1 MKKILMMILAAAFGL
16 GAWGV
21 TVTTEADLR
30 TAIASGGTVELGG
43 NIALTEEIAV
53 GTTVTLDLGT
63 YTISSP
69 TNVFRVAAN
78 GNFTVNADASN
89 PGGISV
95 PTNRCCVYTSYGWD
109 PGAKTVVLN
118 GGVFTGNC
126 VFNWAASA
134 LSAYVSYENYGLAVD
149 GAGSGEKAVPTSVT
163 INGGTFTG
171 GYELGNVGAYRCY
184 YFTVNGGTFEKGL
197 DCADTRYCSIGVT
210 TTCKAY
216 FNGGRYRDRYPTFR
230 KKKQGLSV
238 VDDPGKVFIGT
249 TTHTNS
255 YYIAGGYYVNA
266 YDRSACEVT
275 GTYAGAAV
283 QSSYLIFLTTGY
295 PQRWY
300 NPSDT
305 WYFLTEDDAE
315 DVGAT
320 NVIHI
325 NGENGSLPQLQSSA
339 ASSSAIRL
347 ASGKGT
353 LLAASKP
360 AASTEVAPARLLS
373 AAPVRLLSTASATAD
388 VITTR
393 PAGTE
398 LGEIKVVGNDGHT
411 YITQNASLL
420 SGTVFKTELEAERID
435 ACYFFG
441 PASSPFI
448 TENDGSDDATA
459 YAAIYE
465 KVSPAAEAL
474 FGEVP
479 DLSAVAALS
488 FTAAE
493 TQLLLDN
500 ADSLAYTDKQ
510 DITYK
515 IASSCFLDNGNG
527 SYGVDL
533 ESNGMLDAMTL
544 LLCVYT
550 HSTLATSDADPFESD
565 PHLDWTLSLVV
576 SFDKAVAADSVR
588 FWWANGL
595 QHGSENIDENGRYV
609 SSIGANVET
618 SISLTTMEEIKYLLS
633 QFLTNAE
640 TRKPTPLLVAVQNLS
655 NANNGTAVKVALRAT
670 NPNNSSEYA
679 DRASFTHVFGRDT
692 IVAAKPVEG
701 RFEEYNSAEG
711 PNVHWGEWDI
721 DAENDEG
728 TKMGIVYSST
738 RTALETAF
746 NAIENVSETGLENV
760 IIAAAENE
768 TQQKWVQIE
777 WHGLVSVRNGYP
789 MTTIAFGIT
798 PNLRTIAVDENGET
812 TSDTTR
818 IITNAE
824 IGVKTITFRL
834 PLTDDFTAKARVV
847 HTSEGYP
854 TERWIADVGG
864 EAGARYVEI
873 STTHFSEFTVSPVSA
888 NVATTSVQSANLFG
902 AVKITGNVASNMYVA
917 VPFEGFESAGAARKA
932 KDVVHPANLT
942 AETKMYVYNKTSDSH
957 DVYKVASGAWA
968 PAVKVTINSNNAATL
983 DAASLDR
990 AVPAGTGVLVA
1001 RANAGDNVYVYGQIP
1016 GAAVNPEPFAKGQ
1029 TFVAPP
1035 YTNATVEVSGVK
1047 YIDLNASKWT
1057 DVAAAKQNRK
1067 LISGADFIQFR
1078 DASNRLIKFYYD
1090 GTSWGLQPTYAKLAS
1105 YKPYVEGDRALVPQ
1119 GTAFWYCSSVGGA
1132 KVEWTK

>member
-1 MKKILMMILAAAFGL
+1 M
-16 GAWGV
+16 
-21 TVTTEADLR
+21 
-30 TAIASGGTVELGG
+30 
-43 NIALTEEIAV
+43 
-53 GTTVTLDLGT
+53 
-63 YTISSP
+63 
-69 TNVFRVAAN
+69 
-78 GNFTVNADASN
+78 
-89 PGGISV
+89 
-95 PTNRCCVYTSYGWD
+95 
-109 PGAKTVVLN
+109 
-118 GGVFTGNC
+118 
-126 VFNWAASA
+126 
-134 LSAYVSYENYGLAVD
+134 
-149 GAGSGEKAVPTSVT
+149 
-163 INGGTFTG
+163 
-171 GYELGNVGAYRCY
+171 
-184 YFTVNGGTFEKGL
+184 
-197 DCADTRYCSIGVT
+197 
-210 TTCKAY
+210 
-216 FNGGRYRDRYPTFR
+216 
-230 KKKQGLSV
+230 
-238 VDDPGKVFIGT
+238 FIGT

-500 ADSLAYTDKQ
+500 ADSLAYTEQ

-533 ESNGMLDAMTL
+533 ESNEMLDAMTL

-588 FWWANGL
+588 MWWMQG
-595 QHGSENIDENGRYV
+595 GSNKSEEKDEGRSV
-609 SSIGANVET
+609 PSLEANVEHV
-618 SISLTTMEEIKYLLS
+618 ISLSAMSELPYYFNA
-633 QFLTNAE
+633 FLTE
-640 TRKPTPLLVAVQNLS
+640 PTSKKPNPLLVAVQFL
-655 NANNGTAVKVALRAT
+655 
-670 NPNNSSEYA
+670 
-679 DRASFTHVFGRDT
+679 
-692 IVAAKPVEG
+692 
-701 RFEEYNSAEG
+701 
-711 PNVHWGEWDI
+711 
-721 DAENDEG
+721 
-728 TKMGIVYSST
+728 
-738 RTALETAF
+738 
-746 NAIENVSETGLENV
+746 
-760 IIAAAENE
+760 
-768 TQQKWVQIE
+768 
-777 WHGLVSVRNGYP
+777 
-789 MTTIAFGIT
+789 
-798 PNLRTIAVDENGET
+798 
-812 TSDTTR
+812 
-818 IITNAE
+818 
-824 IGVKTITFRL
+824 
-834 PLTDDFTAKARVV
+834 
-847 HTSEGYP
+847 
-854 TERWIADVGG
+854 
-864 EAGARYVEI
+864 
-873 STTHFSEFTVSPVSA
+873 
-888 NVATTSVQSANLFG
+888 
-902 AVKITGNVASNMYVA
+902 
-917 VPFEGFESAGAARKA
+917 
-932 KDVVHPANLT
+932 
-942 AETKMYVYNKTSDSH
+942 
-957 DVYKVASGAWA
+957 
-968 PAVKVTINSNNAATL
+968 
-983 DAASLDR
+983 
-990 AVPAGTGVLVA
+990 
-1001 RANAGDNVYVYGQIP
+1001 
-1016 GAAVNPEPFAKGQ
+1016 
-1029 TFVAPP
+1029 
-1035 YTNATVEVSGVK
+1035 
-1047 YIDLNASKWT
+1047 
-1057 DVAAAKQNRK
+1057 
-1067 LISGADFIQFR
+1067 
-1078 DASNRLIKFYYD
+1078 
-1090 GTSWGLQPTYAKLAS
+1090 
-1105 YKPYVEGDRALVPQ
+1105 
-1119 GTAFWYCSSVGGA
+1119 
-1132 KVEWTK
+1132 

>member
-230 KKKQGLSV
+230 KKTQGLSV

-249 TTHTNS
+249 ASHTNS

-283 QSSYLIFLTTGY
+283 QNSYLIFLTTGY

-300 NPSDT
+300 NPSAT
-305 WYFLTEDDAE
+305 WYFLTEADAD

-325 NGENGSLPQLQSSA
+325 NEENGSLPQLQTAA

-353 LLAASKP
+353 LLAASKS

-373 AAPVRLLSTASATAD
+373 AVPVRLLSTASATAD

-393 PAGTE
+393 PDGTE

-420 SGTVFKTELEAERID
+420 SGTVFKTELDADRID

-459 YAAIYE
+459 YAAIYK

-474 FGEVP
+474 FGEDQDMEP
-479 DLSAVAALS
+479 AMTLS
-488 FTAAE
+488 FTVKE
-493 TQLLLDN
+493 RQLLLDN
-500 ADSLAYTDKQ
+500 AEALKYSALDVGEFVIKQ
-510 DITYK
+510 
-515 IASSCFLDNGNG
+515 SCFSDNGNG
-527 SYGVDL
+527 SYGV
-533 ESNGMLDAMTL
+533 SNEMLDAMTL

-550 HSTLATSDADPFESD
+550 HPTLATSDAEPFESD
-565 PHLDWTLSLVV
+565 PHLHWTLSLVV

-588 FWWANGL
+588 MWWMQG
-595 QHGSENIDENGRYV
+595 GSNKSEEKDEGRSV
-609 SSIGANVET
+609 PSLEANVEHV
-618 SISLTTMEEIKYLLS
+618 ISLSAMSELPYYFNA
-633 QFLTNAE
+633 FLTE
-640 TRKPTPLLVAVQNLS
+640 PTSKKPNPLLVAVQNLS
-655 NANNGTAVKVALRAT
+655 NANNGTAVKVALRVT
-670 NPNNSSEYA
+670 DPNNSSKYA

-721 DAENDEG
+721 DAENDKG
-728 TKMGIVYSST
+728 TKMGFVYSST

-824 IGVKTITFRL
+824 IGGKTITFRL

-1105 YKPYVEGDRALVPQ
+1105 YKPYVEGGKALVPQ

-1132 KVEWTK
+1132 KVEWK

>member
-69 TNVFRVAAN
+69 TNVFRIAAN
-78 GNFTVNADASN
+78 GNFTVNAAATN

-500 ADSLAYTDKQ
+500 ADSLAYTEQ

-533 ESNGMLDAMTL
+533 ESNEMLDAMTL

-588 FWWANGL
+588 MWWMQG
-595 QHGSENIDENGRYV
+595 GSNKSEEKDEGRSV
-609 SSIGANVET
+609 PSLEANVEHV
-618 SISLTTMEEIKYLLS
+618 ISLSAMSELPYYFNA
-633 QFLTNAE
+633 FLTE
-640 TRKPTPLLVAVQNLS
+640 PTSKKPNPLLVAVQNLS
-655 NANNGTAVKVALRAT
+655 NANNGTAVKVALRVT
-670 NPNNSSEYA
+670 DPNNSSEYA

-721 DAENDEG
+721 DAENDKG
-728 TKMGIVYSST
+728 TKMGFVYSST

-824 IGVKTITFRL
+824 IGGKTITFRL

-932 KDVVHPANLT
+932 KDVVHPA
-942 AETKMYVYNKTSDSH
+942 
-957 DVYKVASGAWA
+957 DVRIQQDQRQPRRVQGGFGCVGAG
-968 PAVKVTINSNNAATL
+968 
-983 DAASLDR
+983 R
-990 AVPAGTGVLVA
+990 Q
-1001 RANAGDNVYVYGQIP
+1001 GD
-1016 GAAVNPEPFAKGQ
+1016 
-1029 TFVAPP
+1029 
-1035 YTNATVEVSGVK
+1035 
-1047 YIDLNASKWT
+1047 D
-1057 DVAAAKQNRK
+1057 
-1067 LISGADFIQFR
+1067 QFQQR
-1078 DASNRLIKFYYD
+1078 RHA
-1090 GTSWGLQPTYAKLAS
+1090 
-1105 YKPYVEGDRALVPQ
+1105 
-1119 GTAFWYCSSVGGA
+1119 
-1132 KVEWTK
+1132 

>member
-78 GNFTVNADASN
+78 GNFTVNAAATN

-95 PTNRCCVYTSYGWD
+95 PTNRCCVYASYGWD

-118 GGVFTGNC
+118 GGIFSGNC

-325 NGENGSLPQLQSSA
+325 NGENGAGAQIQSTTASRSSA
-339 ASSSAIRL
+339 ARL
-347 ASGKGT
+347 ASSKGA
-353 LLAASKP
+353 LLAAPKS
-360 AASTEVAPARLLS
+360 AASPAVAPARLLS

-448 TENDGSDDATA
+448 TENDGSDDETV
-459 YAAIYE
+459 YAAIH
-465 KVSPAAEAL
+465 KRVSDAMEAL
-474 FGEVP
+474 IFGSDE
-479 DLSAVAALS
+479 LS
-488 FTAAE
+488 FTAEERKLLLANAE
-493 TQLLLDN
+493 T
-500 ADSLAYTDKQ
+500 LAYES
-510 DITYK
+510 YK
-515 IASSCFLDNGNG
+515 ITEDCFVAHDDKYKLNWT
-527 SYGVDL
+527 
-533 ESNGMLDAMTL
+533 DADGEFANVVIT
-544 LLCVYT
+544 CVYY
-550 HSTLATSDADPFESD
+550 HSSLSSGDSNPFKND
-565 PHLDWTLSLVV
+565 PHLTWYLSLVV
-576 SFDKAVAADSVR
+576 SFDKAVSADSVR

-595 QHGSENIDENGRYV
+595 QHGSENINGNGRYV

-618 SISLTTMEEIKYLLS
+618 SISLTTMEEIKYLFS
-633 QFLTNAE
+633 QFLPDE
-640 TRKPTPLLVAVQNLS
+640 KTRKPTPLLVAVQNLS

-670 NPNNSSEYA
+670 NPNDSSEYA

-721 DAENDEG
+721 DAENDKG
-728 TKMGIVYSST
+728 TKMGFVYSST

-824 IGVKTITFRL
+824 IGGKTITFRL

-1078 DASNRLIKFYYD
+1078 DANNRLIKFYYD

-1105 YKPYVEGDRALVPQ
+1105 YKPYVEDGKALVPQ

-1132 KVEWTK
+1132 KVEWK